1 MNVPIIEANKFLKN
15 FILINYLTIPA
26 KIIFCKF
33 LLFTLLLHYQINLM
47 NNYKK
52 AYLSLGSN
60 EGSKLTNLQL
70 AVEEIQKYTGQI
82 ISISKIYQT
91 PSWGFEGDDFLNAC
105 VSINTKLTALEL
117 LNSILKIEVHLG
129 RIRSTEKGYQPRNI
143 DIDILFY
150 ENEIV
155 NTNNLNIPH
164 PNLHLRKFVLKPLV
178 DIAPNF
184 IHPILQKNTKQ
195 LLDECDDK
203 STLTELE
210 SLLKFKKRFSN
221 LNFIA
226 IEGNI
231 GAGKTTLATKI
242 AEDFNG
248 KLVLERFADNPFLPK
263 FYADMQRYAFP
274 LEMSF
279 LADRYQ
285 QFMDD
290 TSQLDLFKDFMVSD
304 YDIFKSLVFAKITLP
319 EEEFKLY
326 RKLFNFM
333 YNEVIKP
340 DIYVYLYQ
348 NTERLL
354 ENIKKRNRDYEQNI
368 EKEYLESINQGYI
381 EFTKSHSHLNSL
393 IIDISDLDFVKK
405 EKDYEFIIDKIHS
418 FYDDIP
424 K

>member
-1 MNVPIIEANKFLKN
+1 MN
-15 FILINYLTIPA
+15 TS
-26 KIIFCKF
+26 
-33 LLFTLLLHYQINLM
+33 
-47 NNYKK
+47 KK

-60 EGSKLTNLQL
+60 QGSKLDNLQK
-70 AVEEIQKYTGQI
+70 AVEEIQKHAGQI
-82 ISISKIYQT
+82 ISTSKIYQT
-91 PSWGFEGDDFLNAC
+91 PSWGFNGDDFLNAC
-105 VSINTKLTALEL
+105 VSIHTKLDVSLL
-117 LNSILKIEVHLG
+117 LNTILQIETNLG
-129 RIRSTEKGYQPRNI
+129 RIRKLEKGYQPRSI

-150 ENEIV
+150 ED
-155 NTNNLNIPH
+155 NIIDTIDLKVPH
-164 PNLHLRKFVLKPLV
+164 PNLQLRKFVLKPLN
-178 DIAPNF
+178 DIAANF
-184 IHPILQKNTKQ
+184 IHPILKKSISH

-203 STLTELE
+203 SELHKTEYV
-210 SLLKFKKRFSN
+210 LKINKKSFSK

-242 AEDFNG
+242 ANDFNG
-248 KLVLERFADNPFLPK
+248 KLILERFADNPFLPK

-290 TSQLDLFKDFMVSD
+290 TSQLDLFKDFMISD

-319 EEEFKLY
+319 DEEFKLY

-340 DIYVYLYQ
+340 DVYVYLYQ
-348 NTERLL
+348 STERLL
-354 ENIKKRNRDYEQNI
+354 ENIKSRNRDYEQNI
-368 EKEYLESINQGYI
+368 KGDYLESINQGYI
-381 EFTKSHSHLNSL
+381 EFIKNHAHSNSL
-393 IIDISDLDFVKK
+393 IIDVSGLDFLKN
-405 EKDYEFIIDKIHS
+405 EKDYQFIIDEIHDFNDKI
-418 FYDDIP
+418 I

>member
-1 MNVPIIEANKFLKN
+1 
-15 FILINYLTIPA
+15 
-26 KIIFCKF
+26 
-33 LLFTLLLHYQINLM
+33 M

-60 EGSKLTNLQL
+60 KGSKKENLQL
-70 AVEEIQKYTGQI
+70 AIDEVQKYAGKV

-91 PSWGFEGDDFLNAC
+91 PAWGFKGDDFLNAC
-105 VSINTKLTALEL
+105 ISIHTKLTSLDL
-117 LNSILKIEVHLG
+117 LNTLLKIELKLG
-129 RIRSTEKGYQPRNI
+129 RIRNSESGYQPRSI

-155 NTNNLNIPH
+155 NTNDLKIPH
-164 PNLHLRKFVLKPLV
+164 PNLHLRKFVLKPLA
-178 DIAPNF
+178 DIASHF
-184 IHPILQKNTKQ
+184 VHPILQKNIRQ
-195 LLDECDDK
+195 LLNKCDDK
-203 STLTELE
+203 SELTELGY
-210 SLLKFKKRFSN
+210 SLKFKKRFSD

-231 GAGKTTLATKI
+231 GAGKTTLASKI
-242 AEDFNG
+242 ANDFNG
-248 KLVLERFADNPFLPK
+248 KLILERFADNPFLPK
-263 FYADMQRYAFP
+263 FYADMHRYAFP

-290 TSQLDLFKDFMVSD
+290 TSQFDLFKDFMVSD
-304 YDIFKSLVFAKITLP
+304 YDIFKSLVFAKTTLP

-333 YNEVIKP
+333 YKEVIKP

-348 NTERLL
+348 NAKRLL

-368 EKEYLESINQGYI
+368 KREYLESINQGYI
-381 EFTKSHSHLNSL
+381 EFTKSHAHLNTL
-393 IIDISDLDFVKK
+393 IIDISDLDFVKN
-405 EKDYEFIIDKIHS
+405 EKDYEFIIDKIHD
-418 FYDDIP
+418 FHDNIT